1 MKYMNKIGHGIKHKV
16 LDILLVAIILMSLS
30 GIASADTYTANGS
43 VVTANRTTALTIAV
57 VDIPLSAI
65 NVSAWNSTT
74 GAYITS
80 SITDAAGFYEL
91 TELPA
96 ADMTKI
102 NITTAGIPGN
112 YIAVTSIAVNSS
124 QTSIFPAV
132 TGDLNFSANLSLE
145 RVWNVSGYAK
155 SYNGTGI
162 TGALATYNSSTTGFN
177 NYYTTLASTGYYI
190 IYGLKNG
197 TGYVFNA
204 SKTVVGGLSTSASVT
219 SQISGGGD
227 PNNVNFTMY
236 LYGLSG
242 TVVDGSSIAVS
253 SATITYASSTIA
265 TTNAAG
271 AWSVPEAINGTYALS
286 ATKGGYADASGSFTI
301 AGAAYTI
308 ANFILY
314 AGSNVGVASRQKIQA
329 NTFSGFSLASIAA
342 FILIAM
348 GVLGLVISFVGT
360 FSGGQMATKEIIMF
374 SMAAMIVGV
383 LLLIMSTIMEMITVI

>member
-1 MKYMNKIGHGIKHKV
+1 MNKIGHGIKHKV